1 MPGPEALLVTAADVT
16 VGVPFL
22 DLTCADGEP
31 QAAMLEAIRD
41 LLNSCAFT
49 NGPQVS
55 AFELEYAQYCGADLC
70 VGVSSGTDALR
81 LILLAAG
88 LAPGDE
94 VVVPAMTFIATLEA
108 VVQAGGVPV
117 VADVRDDDYGLDP
130 DAVVAAVT
138 PHTRFILPVHLYGQL
153 ADLRG
158 LLAVSRRNGLALVED
173 ACQAHGARRDGL
185 RAGTV
190 GLAGAFSFYPGK
202 NLGAIG
208 DAGAIVTDDENLA
221 ARVRALR
228 QHGQY
233 RKYEHAHEGY
243 TARLDTVQAIAL
255 LHRLPLLDRRNEQ
268 RRAAARFY
276 TQALAG
282 VGDLRLPEVAS
293 DSEHAWHLYV
303 VRTGEP
309 DRVAEHLARRG
320 IGSGRHYP
328 QPPHLAPA
336 FARLGY
342 SPGAFPVAE
351 RLAKEALSLPLFPG
365 ITESQLEAVVAGIA
379 GYFHGG

>member
-1 MPGPEALLVTAADVT
+1 MSAADVT
-16 VGVPFL
+16 VRVPFL
-22 DLTCADGEP
+22 DLACADGEP
-31 QAAMLEAIRD
+31 RAAMLEAIRD
-41 LLNSCAFT
+41 LLDSCAFT
-49 NGPQVS
+49 NGPQVPV
-55 AFELEYAQYCGADLC
+55 FEREYARYCGADLC

-94 VVVPAMTFIATLEA
+94 VVVPAMTFVATLEA
-108 VVQAGGVPV
+108 VVQAGGTPV

-130 DAVVAAVT
+130 AAATAAVT
-138 PHTRFILPVHLYGQL
+138 SRTRFILPVHLFGQL

-158 LLAVSRRNGLALVED
+158 LLSVSRRDGLALVED

-185 RAGTV
+185 QAGTA

-208 DAGAIVTDDENLA
+208 DAGAIVTDDESVA
-221 ARVRALR
+221 ARARALR
-228 QHGQY
+228 EHGQY

-255 LHRLPLLDRRNEQ
+255 LHRLPLLDRRNAE
-268 RRAAARFY
+268 RRAAAHFY
-276 TQALAG
+276 TRALAG
-282 VGDLRLPEVAS
+282 IGDLRLPEVAPG
-293 DSEHAWHLYV
+293 SEHAWHLYV
-303 VRTGEP
+303 VRTGDP
-309 DRVAEHLARRG
+309 DRLAEYLAGRG

-365 ITESQLEAVVAGIA
+365 ITEGQLEAVVAGIA